1 MKNPPSIQDARI
13 VGATGIE
20 IRWSTGET
28 LLVDLGG
35 LMRPPFDALADEEFF
50 ARMRVSE
57 WGDGLDWPGGLDIGA
72 DRLYELARQQ
82 AGLMTPDEFGAWMD
96 RNKLSLTSAAQSLG
110 MTRRMIAHYR
120 TGSMPIPKVVGL
132 ACKGWDALAE
142 NTREHGGAIA

>member
-1 MKNPPSIQDARI
+1 MKNPPSIQEARV
-13 VGATGIE
+13 VGVPVIE

-28 LLVDLGG
+28 LPVDL
-35 LMRPPFDALADEEFF
+35 RAQIHPPFDALVDDEFF
-50 ARMRVSE
+50 SRMHVSE

-96 RNKLSLTSAAQSLG
+96 RNGLSLSSAAQSLG

-120 TGSMPIPKVVGL
+120 TGSKPIPKVVGL

-142 NTREHGGAIA
+142 KSREHGGAVA